1 VHHLGAIAQKGE
13 RLLCKQD
20 VVGSIPSGS
29 TKFSDKSSNIFPSS
43 HLGEGC
49 RLLTGEGRFETCGGS
64 HFRTRFSCLCLLAAR
79 NLPSQGGNTGS
90 NPVGGSNPHVAQLD
104 ERDITDVVDAGSSP
118 VVGSTSSIT

>member
-1 VHHLGAIAQKGE
+1 LQAGCRRFDSVWLHQ
-13 RLLCKQD
+13 
-20 VVGSIPSGS
+20 
-29 TKFSDKSSNIFPSS
+29 FSDKSTRIFPSS

-64 HFRTRFSCLCLLAAR
+64 HFRPTALVQAVCPRLSRLCLLAAR

-118 VVGSTSSIT
+118 VVGSTFVIV